1 MPLLLNL
8 SQDPAKAW
16 KWSICWKTAGIVMQ
30 KKKDLGFREL
40 RLELNSTP
48 ATYKLC
54 NSGLGLSNVYVQTI
68 IEIPRAVGG

>member
-1 MPLLLNL
+1 
-8 SQDPAKAW
+8 
-16 KWSICWKTAGIVMQ
+16 MQ

-40 RLELNSTP
+40 RVELNSRP

-54 NSGLGLSNVYVQTI
+54 NFGLGLSDVYVQII